1 MRLAQLAT
9 RNIAGSSFRS
19 WIVFFCALLMAGF
32 VTSSTLVIR
41 GANTSLSLALER
53 LGADIIVVPSGNEE
67 RLESAVLMGIP
78 AHMWMHESVTDRV
91 RAVPGVAAASPQLY
105 LATLRGAS
113 CCSVPEMFLIAYDPE
128 TDFTLRPWLEEN
140 LQGDLALGQSVGGAF
155 VYVPA
160 DLDGLKVYGYQLDI
174 VGKLGA
180 TGTGLD
186 QSMFFTFDT
195 AYEIARL
202 SPEQAVKK
210 LDIPP
215 DNVSSV
221 LVKVDRGADA
231 HAVATR
237 IEDTIQGVSAMETN
251 NLFQGQ
257 RAQILSLLNSV
268 FVLLGI
274 SWLLAMALV
283 AVVFAIAVNERRRE
297 IGVMR
302 ALGARR
308 TTVLQSLLIEAGL
321 LAVAGGTSGSIV
333 VILAVYLFRNLIIG
347 MMGVPFLFPGIPQL
361 LLLGLGSVAL
371 VLLSVLAAALLPT
384 FRISVQDP
392 ALAMRE

>member
-1 MRLAQLAT
+1 MRLTQLAA

-19 WIVFFCALLMAGF
+19 WIVFFCAALMAGF
-32 VTSSTLVIR
+32 VISSTLVVR
-41 GANTSLSLALER
+41 GANTSLRLALER
-53 LGADIIVVPSGNEE
+53 LGADIIVIPSGNEE

-78 AHMWMHESVTDRV
+78 AHMWMDQAIVDRV
-91 RAVPGVAAASPQLY
+91 RQVPGVAAASPQLY
-105 LATLRGAS
+105 LATLRGAI
-113 CCSVPEMFLIAYDPE
+113 CCSVPEMFLIAYDPD
-128 TDFTLRPWLEEN
+128 TDFTLRPWLEKN
-140 LQGDLALGQSVGGAF
+140 LEGELALGQSVGGAF
-155 VYVPA
+155 VFVPV
-160 DLDGLKVYGYQLDI
+160 DLAGLEVYGYQLDM
-174 VGKLGA
+174 VGNLDA

-195 AYEIARL
+195 AHEIARL

-215 DNVSSV
+215 HTVSSV
-221 LVKVDRGADA
+221 LVKVHPDADA
-231 HAVATR
+231 HAVATQ
-237 IEDTIQGVSAMETN
+237 IAAAISGVTPLETN

-257 RAQILSLLNSV
+257 RTQILSLLNSV
-268 FVLLGI
+268 VVLLGI
-274 SWLLAMALV
+274 TWLLAMALV

-297 IGVMR
+297 IGVLR

-321 LAVAGGTSGSIV
+321 LAVAGSLVGV
-333 VILAVYLFRNLIIG
+333 VVVTLAVHLFHNLIIG

-361 LLLGLGSVAL
+361 LLLGLGAVAL